1 VELNV
6 AADAAADASL
16 VSIFGESSVSGPSVS
31 EPSISGP
38 SISGPSISGPSD
50 CDKSIRQGAEPM
62 LVALTIPS
70 PIEIDAEG
78 KDDVL
83 KWPRGSTFPG
93 PVLIA
98 RKAGFDGDVV
108 LEMHSRQGRHVMG
121 IAGPEVAV
129 PPGVDRFLY
138 PVHLP
143 EWLETSRTSRMV
155 VNGVVRVADP
165 KGNVRHVLVKQK
177 NRMGFLPIGALLKLS
192 AVEPLISLGGT
203 AESPSVSIPLKVDR
217 AESIRQLDL
226 TIELEPHPMFTAS
239 PVTIDTSAGELS
251 VPVRCDVTAPGDY
264 EITFRATGWQGK
276 DFPVISRATVILV
289 VDESNAKKAI
299 NNPSP

>member
-1 VELNV
+1 
-6 AADAAADASL
+6 
-16 VSIFGESSVSGPSVS
+16 
-31 EPSISGP
+31 
-38 SISGPSISGPSD
+38 
-50 CDKSIRQGAEPM
+50 M

-192 AVEPLISLGGT
+192 AVEPLITLGGT
-203 AESPSVSIPLKVDR
+203 AESAGSADSARSAQTRVVSIPLKVDR

-226 TIELEPHPMFTAS
+226 AIELESHPMFTAS
-239 PVTIDTSAGELS
+239 PITIDPSPGEIS

-264 EITFRATGWQGK
+264 EITFRATAWQGK